1 MEKHRT
7 KQPERRMAMG
17 REVRIQL
24 GENKEDKY
32 GSRWVPK
39 TTGVHRSTQ
48 REEQKKRERE
58 REKVRAGIGEKK
70 ADKHGDR
77 QGTRSILCP

>member
-1 MEKHRT
+1 MKKHRT

-58 REKVRAGIGEKK
+58 RKHPEKE
-70 ADKHGDR
+70 
-77 QGTRSILCP
+77 QQW